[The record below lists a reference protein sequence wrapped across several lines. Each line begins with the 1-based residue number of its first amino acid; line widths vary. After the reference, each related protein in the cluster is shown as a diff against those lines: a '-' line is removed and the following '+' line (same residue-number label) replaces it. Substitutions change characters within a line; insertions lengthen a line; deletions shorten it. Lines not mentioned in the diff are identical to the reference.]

1 MARSMKIKLIRDVL
15 DKLLVDR
22 EGRPVGRVDG
32 IVLVQGGE
40 DARPCVM
47 QIETGAITLARRLN
61 AELARV
67 LPWLMRKIGLRWRKP
82 VRLPWSRIDSLGREL
97 KLDLCAEHSKLLESE
112 RWLRDHVMRPI
123 PGSGK
128 QKHSA
133 K

>member
-1 MARSMKIKLIRDVL
+1 MAQSKNIKLIRDVL

-22 EGRPVGRVDG
+22 EGVPVGRVDG
-32 IVLVQGGE
+32 ILLVQDG
-40 DARPCVM
+40 DSPPRVM
-47 QIETGAITLARRLN
+47 QIESGAITLARRLN

-67 LPWLMRKIGLRWRKP
+67 LPWLMRKIGLRWRQP

-97 KLDLCAEHSKLLESE
+97 KLDLCAEHSALLGSE
-112 RWLRDHVMRPI
+112 HWLRDHVVRRI

-128 QKHSA
+128 QKQSA